1 MNSVFSCAAGAAS
14 SSSAGAEAAGPA
26 AAKPPMGMS
35 GMLRRVCG
43 EEGVNSQLLG
53 AKMEEGLAQICQ
65 KLALRFDTRSAVSSS
80 VN

>member
-1 MNSVFSCAAGAAS
+1 MTFGFAPASNDLRVRVNSVFSCAAGAAS

-43 EEGVNSQLLG
+43 EGG
-53 AKMEEGLAQICQ
+53 GLVGS
-65 KLALRFDTRSAVSSS
+65 F
-80 VN
+80 